1 MTTENT
7 NNEETVESTDNVTL
21 TLSDLKTLQQVVEVA
36 SQRGAFKAEELSA
49 VGQIYEK
56 LKEFLASVEPSAEGN
71 DTENETTD
79 TGGKNA

>member
-49 VGQIYEK
+49 VGQIYDK

>member
-36 SQRGAFKAEELSA
+36 SQRGAFKA
-49 VGQIYEK
+49 
-56 LKEFLASVEPSAEGN
+56 
-71 DTENETTD
+71 
-79 TGGKNA
+79 